1 MDTVS
6 QDDSPA
12 LASRAGRGDTF
23 TMGQKVEFSSNGHQC
38 QGYLSFQ
45 DDRKGPAVVV
55 IQEWWG
61 LVPHIEDVCDR
72 LAASGF
78 VALAP
83 DLYHGEKARS
93 PNDAQKL
100 MMELDV
106 DRANAEIIGAG
117 QYLLSRPECSSGTFG
132 IVGFCMGGAL
142 AQYAATTSD
151 KVGAVSSFY
160 GGFRKV
166 QPQWENLQ
174 APILLIYGSS
184 DSGVPPSAGIELQK
198 KLRAMG
204 KRVEVKIYD
213 DAGHAFFND
222 TRIEVYNEQAA
233 DAAWRETIEL
243 FRQNLEGA
251 RVG

>member
-1 MDTVS
+1 
-6 QDDSPA
+6 
-12 LASRAGRGDTF
+12 
-23 TMGQKVEFSSNGHQC
+23 MGQNVEFPSDGHQC
-38 QGYLSFQ
+38 EGYLATPGDGS
-45 DDRKGPAVVV
+45 GPAIVV

-78 VALAP
+78 LALAP
-83 DLYHGEKARS
+83 DLYHGQKASS

-106 DRANAEIIGAG
+106 ERANAEILGAG
-117 QYLLSRPECSSGTFG
+117 RYLLSRPDCTSSKFG

-142 AQYAATTSD
+142 AQYAGTTIAE
-151 KVGAVSSFY
+151 VGAVSSFY

-166 QPQWENLQ
+166 QPKWEDLR
-174 APILLIYGSS
+174 APILLIYGAS
-184 DSGVPPSAGIELQK
+184 DAGVPASGGVELQK
-198 KLRAMG
+198 KLRQMG
-204 KRVEVKIYD
+204 KLVEVKIYD

-222 TRIEVYNEQAA
+222 TRMEVYNAKAA

-243 FRQNLEGA
+243 FRQNLEGG